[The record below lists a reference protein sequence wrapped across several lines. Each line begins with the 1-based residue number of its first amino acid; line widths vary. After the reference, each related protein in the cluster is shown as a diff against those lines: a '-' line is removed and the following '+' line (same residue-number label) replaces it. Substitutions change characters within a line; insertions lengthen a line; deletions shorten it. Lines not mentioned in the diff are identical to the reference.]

1 MAQDTVKIGLV
12 GVGRGGPSS
21 YHARSFSSIINGFEP
36 TKVPKGWP
44 VHLKRA
50 RGAQVAVVWD
60 EDLDAAR
67 KLARVFS
74 IPRVAKS
81 MKELMAGVDG
91 VIVVDDI
98 TMSHQEKAIPFLREG
113 IPTFIDKPLSGDIR
127 EATKIIE
134 LADKKGA
141 LLMSTSAL
149 RYAKEVETAWPRIKK
164 CGPLDLASAICQ
176 GKYMAAEN
184 IIHYGIHILELAY
197 SVIGPGAVAVQNVG
211 ETGKNVVKIDF
222 QDGRVLILSV
232 FPEISQLFQLNLYG
246 RKGAAAVQVED
257 WDYFYWKML
266 TTYIQMVRSGKLP
279 VRLSETLEIIKVL
292 ISAKASL
299 MRGGKR
305 IRID

>member
-1 MAQDTVKIGLV
+1 MAQASVKIGLV
-12 GVGRGGPSS
+12 GVGKGGPSS

-36 TKVPKGWP
+36 AKVPKGWP
-44 VHLKRA
+44 VHVKRA

-60 EDLDAAR
+60 EDIDAAR

-81 MKELMAGVDG
+81 MKEIMDGVDG

-98 TMSHQEKAIPFLREG
+98 TMRHQKRAMPFIRAG
-113 IPTFIDKPLSGDIR
+113 IPTFIDKPLSGEIR
-127 EATKIIE
+127 EAEKIVE

-149 RYAKEVETAWPRIKK
+149 RYTKEVEGAWPRIKK
-164 CGPLDLASAICQ
+164 CGPIDLADTVCQ

-211 ETGKNVVKIDF
+211 EIGKNVVKIDF

-232 FPEISQLFQLNLYG
+232 FPEIAQLFQLNLYG
-246 RKGAAAVQVED
+246 RKAAASIQVED

-266 TTYIQMVRSGKLP
+266 TTYIQMVRYGKLP

-292 ISAKASL
+292 ISAKESL
-299 MRGGKR
+299 MKGGKR
-305 IRID
+305 IKID